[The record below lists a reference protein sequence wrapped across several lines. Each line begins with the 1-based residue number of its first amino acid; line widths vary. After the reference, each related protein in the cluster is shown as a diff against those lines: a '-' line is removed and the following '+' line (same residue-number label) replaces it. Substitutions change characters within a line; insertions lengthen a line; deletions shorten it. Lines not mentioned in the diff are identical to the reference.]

1 MCEQV
6 ALLVVSHGLQLGL
19 GALVGHAVAGVRAAA
34 EAALTV
40 QRLYRLE
47 IHFITQANHYYSL
60 QFLNFV
66 IDTF

>member
-40 QRLYRLE
+40 QRLYRLK
-47 IHFITQANHYYSL
+47 IYIYS
-60 QFLNFV
+60 
-66 IDTF
+66 